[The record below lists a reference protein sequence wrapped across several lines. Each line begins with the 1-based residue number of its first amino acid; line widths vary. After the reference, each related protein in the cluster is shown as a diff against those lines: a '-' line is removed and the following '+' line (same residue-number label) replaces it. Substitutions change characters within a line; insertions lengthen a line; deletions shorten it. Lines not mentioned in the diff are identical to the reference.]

1 MHTRVG
7 TERYMPP
14 EMLEKNAY
22 VGICADLFSAGII
35 LFVLVVG
42 IMPTHKT
49 AESSDYLYR
58 YIRKKEYEKYWTV
71 IAKLLNLDLSDISE
85 DFFHL
90 VTTMIKYDYKKR
102 FTIEEIK
109 NHAWMKGPIASEKE
123 VRQELAK
130 RKVEIKRKLTA
141 NMQTD
146 EEEDMDY
153 EELADVHKTAF
164 DNIERGDDD
173 DWDDEEVDRKIKLY
187 NPEFPSM
194 TEFFSTFKPK
204 VLLGAVHN
212 FCKDKKL
219 EFKLSKDEYKATVQM
234 PSDDENIVDFVAEV
248 LKFRKNA
255 EIDAED
261 EDQFEDVEEDE
272 DDEDIKYCVVF
283 RKKRGP
289 KQDFVKI
296 FKNFRFFCKRLNN
309 TDELEADEE

>member
-22 VGICADLFSAGII
+22 VGICADLFAAGII

-42 IMPTHKT
+42 IMPTHRT
-49 AESSDYLYR
+49 AESNDYLYK

-109 NHAWMKGPIASEKE
+109 DHPWMKGEIASEEEVKE
-123 VRQELAK
+123 ELAS
-130 RKVEIKRKLTA
+130 RKIEIKRKLGDG
-141 NMQTD
+141 D
-146 EEEDMDY
+146 ETTCDDDIADMHKQGFEE
-153 EELADVHKTAF
+153 
-164 DNIERGDDD
+164 IERGDED
-173 DWDDEEVDRKIKLY
+173 DWQEEEIDRKIKVY
-187 NPEFPSM
+187 NPEFPTM
-194 TEFFSTFKPK
+194 TEFFSTFKPN

-219 EFKLSKDEYKATVQM
+219 EFKLSKDEYSATVQM
-234 PSDDENIVDFVAEV
+234 PSEEDNIVDFTVEV
-248 LKFRKNA
+248 LMHKPDA
-255 EIDAED
+255 EIGMED
-261 EDQFEDVEEDE
+261 EDEFVEVEDGEEDE
-272 DDEDIKYCVVF
+272 DTKYCVVF

-289 KQDFVKI
+289 KQDFIKI
-296 FKNFRFFCKRLNN
+296 YKNFRFFCKKLNN
-309 TDELEADEE
+309 TE